1 MHILPKH
8 YVLSCF
14 LIISFL
20 CSCSYKQQQ
29 ILFESRNILADSLQ
43 KADSNTDVKYR
54 IQHQDLLEIKN
65 LQNMQYIVSDQSG
78 GNAVF
83 NTAGPTYQVEEDGTV
98 ALPVIGRVNVA
109 GLTRMEASRKIEDL
123 YRKDLLKNPIIDL
136 KIVNLKVTVL
146 GEIGKQGNYTLTKDV
161 TTLIEILGEAG
172 GLTEKSNEKNIKIIR
187 GNKDDPQVTIIDLS
201 DIKTLSSPEIILQ
214 NNDIIYIAQNKKTV
228 RTEKLQNL
236 SSILQPAIII
246 LNTALIIYTL
256 TR

>member
-1 MHILPKH
+1 MYIRHTIHILS
-8 YVLSCF
+8 YF
-14 LIISFL
+14 LIISLL
-20 CSCSYKQQQ
+20 CSCAYKQQQ
-29 ILFESRNILADSLQ
+29 ILFEATHAQADSLH
-43 KADSNTDVKYR
+43 KVTDTATVKYK
-54 IQHQDLLEIKN
+54 IQSQDILEIKN
-65 LQNMQYIVSDQSG
+65 LQNIQYIAADQAGSNIIAG
-78 GNAVF
+78 SQ
-83 NTAGPTYQVEEDGTV
+83 GPTYQVEEDGTV
-98 ALPVIGRVNVA
+98 ALPAIGRVSVA
-109 GLTRMEASRKIEDL
+109 GLSRMEASRKIEGL

-146 GEIGKQGNYTLTKDV
+146 GEIGKQGNYILTKDK
-161 TTLIEILGEAG
+161 TTLIAIIGEAG

-187 GNKDDPQVTIIDLS
+187 GDKKDPQVTVINLS

-228 RTEKLQNL
+228 RTAQLQNL